1 MTPAVNPAMKT
12 TLSPM
17 PPLACASADA
27 PADALPAPRWR
38 RLLAHAGS
46 LRATVAGLGL
56 LAVVALARPAW
67 WPLAGALAALGINLG
82 LALWRHP
89 ALRRR
94 LPLLVAHLALLALV
108 LGVGLGRLAALEGRF
123 ELTEGQVFDGRLI
136 DGEAGP
142 LYRPALHRLQFRHH
156 GFEIGYAPGRK
167 RNATRNPV
175 SWTDADGQPQ
185 QAVIGDHVPL
195 VLAGHRI
202 STSPNKG
209 FAPLL
214 AWAPDDSAPGEAV
227 LGSVHLPS
235 FPAHELNQS
244 REWTLPDGRA
254 LWVMLRIDEP
264 LLPPD
269 AAGAF
274 RVPAAHRLIV
284 RVGDRRAELAPGQQ
298 LVLPGGTLAYRGLQR
313 WMGYRVS
320 HDPTLPWLLAAAL
333 LAAAAMAV
341 HYAQVFLW
349 PAAGLAAVGRPGS
362 AAAGEGRHA

>member
-1 MTPAVNPAMKT
+1 MTTLVPTAMPTATPTATPATLPPARAT
-12 TLSPM
+12 
-17 PPLACASADA
+17 
-27 PADALPAPRWR
+27 PRWR
-38 RLLAHAGS
+38 RALAHAGS
-46 LRATVAGLGL
+46 LRATVAGLAL
-56 LAVVALARPAW
+56 LGVVALARPSW
-67 WPLAGALAALGINLG
+67 WPLAGAMALLGLNLGAALC
-82 LALWRHP
+82 WHP

-108 LGVGLGRLAALEGRF
+108 LGVGLGRLAALQGRF

-156 GFEIGYAPGRK
+156 GFDIAYAPGRK
-167 RNATRNPV
+167 RGATRNPV
-175 SWTDADGQPQ
+175 SWVDDDGRPQ

-214 AWAPDDSAPGEAV
+214 AWTPAGGANQDTV

-254 LWVMLRIDEP
+254 VWVMLRIDEP
-264 LLPPD
+264 LLPAEAP
-269 AAGAF
+269 AAF
-274 RVPAAHRLIV
+274 RVPAAHRLVV
-284 RVGDRRAELAPGQQ
+284 RVGGQRAELAPGQAMA
-298 LVLPGGTLAYRGLQR
+298 LPGGTLAYQGLQR
-313 WMGYRVS
+313 WMGYRVA

-333 LAAAAMAV
+333 LAAAALAL
-341 HYAQVFLW
+341 HYALQFFG
-349 PAAGLAAVGRPGS
+349 PGR
-362 AAAGEGRHA
+362 AAADGEGGRG

>member
-1 MTPAVNPAMKT
+1 MKT
-12 TLSPM
+12 TLPLTIDVDPTGVLPVA
-17 PPLACASADA
+17 PPTA
-27 PADALPAPRWR
+27 PPTATPIARWR
-38 RLLAHAGS
+38 RALAHAGS

-56 LAVVALARPAW
+56 LGVVALARPAW
-67 WPLAGALAALGINLG
+67 WPLAGALALLG
-82 LALWRHP
+82 LNLAVALCWHP

-123 ELTEGQVFDGRLI
+123 ELTEGQAFDGQLI

-156 GFEIGYAPGRK
+156 GFEIAYAPGRK
-167 RNATRNPV
+167 RGATRNPV
-175 SWTDADGQPQ
+175 SWTDEDGRPQ

-214 AWAPDDSAPGEAV
+214 RWTPAPGPDDAAQATAPGAV

-254 LWVMLRIDEP
+254 VWVMLRIDEP

-269 AAGAF
+269 AAGEF
-274 RVPAAHRLIV
+274 RLPAAHRLIV
-284 RVGDRRAELAPGQQ
+284 RVGDQRAELGPGQQ
-298 LVLPGGTLAYRGLQR
+298 LALPGGTLAYQGLQR

-333 LAAAAMAV
+333 LAAGALAV
-341 HYAQVFLW
+341 HYAQCFFG
-349 PAAGLAAVGRPGS
+349 PGRDAAS
-362 AAAGEGRHA
+362 GEGGHG